1 MYDFELESTFEYTTL
16 VDVPP
21 ALVLEVLFEVELT
34 TELLLLNEFTFE
46 LDVLLDTDLT
56 IESLVAREV
65 ELLVEF
71 DTDITRD

>member
-1 MYDFELESTFEYTTL
+1 LYDFELESTFEYTTL